1 MNAEAGVRMTACQ
14 AMPDIE
20 TPTALEQLFWAHQ
33 ERVLRAAYRITGN
46 LADAEDV
53 AQTVF
58 IRLAATP
65 RESIANPES
74 YLYRAAINGALDL
87 VRRRKNELALD
98 DAAEAV
104 ASSPQG
110 SPEKQL
116 SSRELRQWLRNALAH
131 LAPVAAE
138 MFVLRYV
145 EGRDN
150 REIAQ
155 MLGTSRAVVAVR
167 LHQVRAKLK
176 QQFHRSFEAK
186 NEARR

>member
-1 MNAEAGVRMTACQ
+1 MAVVPEPMVNLEAPSVV
-14 AMPDIE
+14 
-20 TPTALEQLFWAHQ
+20 EQLFWAHH

-46 LADAEDV
+46 MADAEDV

-65 RESIANPES
+65 NEKIDNPPS

-87 VRRRKNELALD
+87 IRRRKGELALD
-98 DAAEAV
+98 AV
-104 ASSPQG
+104 ADAVSASPES

-116 SSRELRQWLRNALAH
+116 SGRELRQWLRGALAG
-131 LAPVAAE
+131 LAPTAAE

-150 REIAQ
+150 HEIAH

-176 QQFHRSFEAK
+176 KQFQSFSRGEQ
-186 NEARR
+186 

>member
-1 MNAEAGVRMTACQ
+1 MTVACQ
-14 AMPDIE
+14 LMPDIE

-58 IRLAATP
+58 IRLAASP
-65 RESIANPES
+65 AQRIDNAES

-87 VRRRKNELALD
+87 VRRRKSELALD
-98 DAAEAV
+98 DAAEPIV
-104 ASSPQG
+104 SSPES
-110 SPEKQL
+110 SPERQL
-116 SSRELRQWLRNALAH
+116 SSRELGQWLRKALAQ

-145 EGRDN
+145 EGHDN
-150 REIAQ
+150 REIAR

-167 LHQVRAKLK
+167 LHQARAKLK
-176 QQFHRSFEAK
+176 QQFHRSFEVK
-186 NEARR
+186 K

>member
-1 MNAEAGVRMTACQ
+1 MTVACQ
-14 AMPDIE
+14 PMPDIQ

-46 LADAEDV
+46 MADAEDV

-58 IRLAATP
+58 IRLAASNQNIENAE
-65 RESIANPES
+65 R
-74 YLYRAAINGALDL
+74 YLYRAAVNGALDL
-87 VRRRKNELALD
+87 VRRRKSELALD
-98 DAAEAV
+98 DAEEAII
-104 ASSPQG
+104 SSPES
-110 SPEKQL
+110 SPERQV
-116 SSRELRQWLRNALAH
+116 SSRELGQWLRNALAK
-131 LAPVAAE
+131 LAPAAAE

-155 MLGTSRAVVAVR
+155 MFGTSRAVVAVR

-186 NEARR
+186 K

>member
-1 MNAEAGVRMTACQ
+1 MTVACQ
-14 AMPDIE
+14 LMPDIE
-20 TPTALEQLFWAHQ
+20 TPTALEQLYWAHQ
-33 ERVLRAAYRITGN
+33 ERVIRAAYRVTGN

-58 IRLAATP
+58 IRLAASP
-65 RESIANPES
+65 QKIENVES

-87 VRRRKNELALD
+87 IRRRRSELGLD
-98 DAAEAV
+98 DAEEV
-104 ASSPQG
+104 LVSSPDS
-110 SPEKQL
+110 SPERQL
-116 SSRELRQWLRNALAH
+116 ASRELGQWLRNALAR

-150 REIAQ
+150 REIAK

-167 LHQVRAKLK
+167 LHQARAKLK

-186 NEARR
+186 K